1 MASFIKR
8 KGRWTARVRKTG
20 YPETT
25 QTFPNKASALQWSQ
39 RVECEPEKFL
49 TVQVTADHQL
59 VTLGDIIRRYGDE
72 VTPTK
77 KGRGKERYRLRVLQR
92 SHLSGVSLS
101 ELKPHHITKFREDRL
116 KEVSAGTVLKDLGLL
131 SAVINTGRTE
141 WGLENV
147 IRSNPVSLIS
157 KPRAPKSRDRRLEE
171 GELEKLLH
179 FNSDSNPNAW
189 FRAVIL
195 FAIETGMRRGE
206 ILSLTWRNVHLGKR
220 YVHLP
225 DTKNGDSRDVPL
237 SPLALDLLRDLP
249 RTIRGDQVVFPLHF
263 EALKSSWRRAC
274 CRAGISDLRFH
285 DLRHEATSR
294 FFEKG
299 LNVMEVAAIT
309 GHKDLRM
316 LQRYTHLRAEDLARR
331 LCLGQ
336 T

>member
-8 KGRWTARVRKTG
+8 NGRWTARVRKTG

-25 QTFPNKASALQWSQ
+25 QTFPSKASALKWSQ
-39 RVECEPEKFL
+39 RAESDPEKFL
-49 TVQVTADHQL
+49 SHQLPKDHQL
-59 VTLGDIIRRYGDE
+59 MTVGDLVRKYEKE

-77 KGRGKERYRLRVLQR
+77 KGRDKERYRLRILQR
-92 SHLSGVSLS
+92 SQLSVVSLS

-131 SAVINTGRTE
+131 SAVINTGTTE

-147 IRSNPVSLIS
+147 LRTNPVSLIS
-157 KPRAPKSRDRRLEE
+157 KPRAPRARDRRLEA
-171 GELEKLLH
+171 GELEKLL
-179 FNSDSNPNAW
+179 SAGASPNPY
-189 FRAVIL
+189 FRPVVL

-206 ILSLTWRNVHLGKR
+206 ILSLTWENVHLGKR

-237 SPLALDLLRDLP
+237 SPMALELLGGLP
-249 RTIRGDQVVFPLHF
+249 RNIREDQVVFPLHF
-263 EALKSSWRRAC
+263 EALKSAWRRAC

-316 LQRYTHLRAEDLARR
+316 LQRYTHLRAEDLARK
-331 LCLGQ
+331 LG
-336 T
+336 

>member
-8 KGRWTARVRKTG
+8 NGSWTARVRKTG

-25 QTFPNKASALQWSQ
+25 QTFPSKASALTWSR
-39 RVECEPEKFL
+39 RVESDPDKFL
-49 TVQVTADHQL
+49 SQQPPEDHQL
-59 VTLGDIIRRYGDE
+59 VTVGDLLRKYKRE
-72 VTPTK
+72 VTPQK
-77 KGRGKERYRLRVLQR
+77 KGQNPERYRLRVLQR
-92 SHLSGVSLS
+92 SRLSGVSLS

-116 KEVSAGTVLKDLGLL
+116 KDVSAGTVLKDLSLL
-131 SAVINTGRTE
+131 SAVINTGTTE

-147 IRSNPVSLIS
+147 LRSNPVSLIS
-157 KPRAPKSRDRRLEE
+157 KPRTPRPRDRRLEA
-171 GELEKLLH
+171 GELERLL
-179 FNSDSNPNAW
+179 SAGTSPNPW
-189 FRAVIL
+189 FRPVVL

-206 ILSLTWRNVHLGKR
+206 ILSLTWENVHLGKR

-237 SPLALDLLRDLP
+237 SPMALELLRDLP
-249 RTIRGDQVVFPLHF
+249 RNIRSDQVVFPLHF
-263 EALKSSWRRAC
+263 EALKSAWRRAC

-316 LQRYTHLRAEDLARR
+316 LQRYTHLRAEDLA
-331 LCLGQ
+331 LKLG
-336 T
+336 

>member
-1 MASFIKR
+1 MSLRNLKSHH
-8 KGRWTARVRKTG
+8 V
-20 YPETT
+20 TT
-25 QTFPNKASALQWSQ
+25 
-39 RVECEPEKFL
+39 
-49 TVQVTADHQL
+49 
-59 VTLGDIIRRYGDE
+59 
-72 VTPTK
+72 
-77 KGRGKERYRLRVLQR
+77 
-92 SHLSGVSLS
+92 
-101 ELKPHHITKFREDRL
+101 FREDRL
-116 KEVSAGTVLKDLGLL
+116 KEVSTGTVLKDLSLL

-147 IRSNPVSLIS
+147 LRTNPVSLIS
-157 KPRAPKSRDRRLEE
+157 KPKAPRPRDRRLEE

-179 FNSDSNPNAW
+179 FNSCSNPNAW
-189 FRAVIL
+189 FRPVII

-206 ILSLTWRNVHLGKR
+206 ILSLCWENVHLGKR

-237 SPLALDLLRDLP
+237 SPQALELLRDLP
-249 RTIRGDQVVFPLHF
+249 RNIRSDQVVFPLHF

-274 CRAGISDLRFH
+274 CSAGIIDLRFH

-316 LQRYTHLRAEDLARR
+316 LQRYTHLRAGDLARK
-331 LCLGQ
+331 LI
-336 T
+336 